1 MRQRFKTS
9 RICSSDNYILSKRV
23 HIRSIIDFHNNNKT
37 LIATIIEKRVHKIP
51 YVKVF
56 GKLVQIS
63 IEEATQIDTTITVI
77 WL

>member
-23 HIRSIIDFHNNNKT
+23 HIRSIINFHNKNKA
-37 LIATIIEKRVHKIP
+37 LVETIIEKRVHKIP

>member
-23 HIRSIIDFHNNNKT
+23 HIRSIIDFHNNNKV
-37 LIATIIEKRVHKIP
+37 LITTIMERRVHKIP

-56 GKLVQIS
+56 GKLIQIS
-63 IEEATQIDTTITVI
+63 LEEATQIDTTITVI

>member
-23 HIRSIIDFHNNNKT
+23 HIRSIIDSHNNNKT

-63 IEEATQIDTTITVI
+63 LEEATQIDTTITVI

>member
-23 HIRSIIDFHNNNKT
+23 HIRSIIDFHNNNKA
-37 LIATIIEKRVHKIP
+37 LVETIIEKRTCKIP

>member
-1 MRQRFKTS
+1 MRHRFKTS
-9 RICSSDNYILSKRV
+9 RLCSSDNYIVSKRS
-23 HIRSIIDFHNNNKT
+23 HIRSIIDFHNNN
-37 LIATIIEKRVHKIP
+37 IACIAEIMEKRVHKIP